1 MGLDMHLTAEVYISS
16 YSEEHRKLFNY
27 IKNKAPEGLKGFE
40 PTHVSFEVGYWRKA
54 NAIHKWFVDNVQDG
68 KDDCQTVE
76 VSFDKLLEL
85 KDVCQ
90 RVLNDKKLAPEL
102 LPCSSGFFFGS
113 VEYNKYYFDD
123 VSKTVEIIDSILTN
137 PCHEYWEIKYRSSW

>member
-1 MGLDMHLTAEVYISS
+1 MGLDMYLTAEVFISS
-16 YSEEHRKLFNY
+16 YNKDHKNLFNY
-27 IKNKAPEGLKGFE
+27 IKKHAPDGLKKFE
-40 PTHVSFEVGYWRKA
+40 PTHISFEVGYWRKA
-54 NAIHKWFVDNVQDG
+54 NAIHKWFVDNVQNG
-68 KDDCQTVE
+68 KDDCQTAE
-76 VSFDKLLEL
+76 VSFDQLLEL

-123 VSKTVEIIDSILTN
+123 ISKTIEIIDSILTN
-137 PCHEYWEIKYRSSW
+137 PSHEYWDIKYKSSW